1 MSDPL
6 LQGRKLRDKWYI
18 GFIFAIVISLFLT
31 HIVDIVLGVILNKKI
46 SPKLDF
52 SKIQDHL
59 FHFKYV
65 TSHMLDQFNGFT
77 ILLIFLAVLFGVCY
91 LMQGV
96 LLEEKGYSEAD
107 DVGIHGTSKW
117 GDPDELRDGKTLAKK
132 KNSKYGKD
140 LSKNLE
146 MENGIILGK
155 VPDKKGLMIMH
166 DDTDI
171 DNQNV
176 AVIGS
181 SGAGKSQA
189 YVIPNLIN
197 VRNKSI
203 IVTDPKGELYELTSQ
218 LKRDQGYKTYQVDFV
233 NFKQAKYNPLYYV
246 ETPLDAQKIANTII
260 SNFEKGGD
268 GGSGQFFKNSAT
280 NILAAL
286 IVYVK
291 AEYDRDEANLEKVVE
306 VYDEHIQDED
316 HFLKWV
322 DKVPKDHPAKDLL
335 NSIKEL
341 TDVTR
346 KSVTSTLSNGFS
358 LFKLPQVKSMTSTS
372 DFNFEDFIEEKAILY
387 VKLSMEDDTF
397 SPLTSVFF
405 SQMLNIYYQIAQAS
419 SDNKLKRK
427 VLFMLDEFANIGK
440 LDNYSKVLATC
451 RSLGLSMH
459 TIIQNK
465 AQLEKKSMYGKD
477 EATDILGNHDT
488 TILLRADKKDTNTT
502 KWISDTLGD
511 TTISQKKND
520 ITKSKGGIS
529 KQLGDNFIK
538 RPLMTPAEI
547 GSLKKKECIV
557 LISGHDPLFLDKAF
571 QGKVYPDLITTEVKE
586 NGETK
591 YKYNYDHI
599 RSELGFTTP
608 VESNE
613 EYEVKTQLTF
623 SEIREQRKAQE
634 QNEDNNLNEEQ
645 NTSVE
650 NNDDQA
656 QNKDTQ
662 NHEMKDEEI
671 KKQADEQFQ
680 KAYQTQSNKS
690 NIEELI
696 TNEIDSESLEDFLNI
711 ANSES
716 FKENETVNGTA
727 FINTNEE
734 TQNSIVSNATESVN
748 TSLTDMINN
757 MEESNDQN
765 NNKQAQNF

>member
-1 MSDPL
+1 MKSSFL
-6 LQGRKLRDKWYI
+6 SNKKLNKMWYI
-18 GFIFAIVISLFLT
+18 GFTISVIISLFLT
-31 HIVDIVLGVILNKKI
+31 HLVNILLAVILNKSI
-46 SPKLDF
+46 SKTLDLNKF
-52 SKIQDHL
+52 KEHL
-59 FHFKYV
+59 FDFIYV
-65 TSHMLDQFNGFT
+65 TNLMLDKYSLLT
-77 ILLIFLAVLFGVCY
+77 IFVIFVAILFGVCY
-91 LMQGV
+91 LLQG
-96 LLEEKGYSEAD
+96 LIFDEKGYSEAD

-117 GDPDELRDGKTLAKK
+117 GNPETLRDGKVLAKHK
-132 KNSKYGKD
+132 ESKYKKEN
-140 LSKNLE
+140 LSHNLN

-155 VPDKKGLMIMH
+155 VPNKRELMIMH
-166 DDTDI
+166 DNTSI

-197 VRNKSI
+197 IRNKSI

-260 SNFEKGGD
+260 SNFEKGGEN
-268 GGSGQFFKNSAT
+268 GSGQFFKNSAT
-280 NILAAL
+280 NILSAL

-291 AEYDRDEANLEKVVE
+291 TEYDKDEANLEKVVE
-306 VYDEHIQDED
+306 VYDEHIQDEE
-316 HFLKWV
+316 HFLKWI
-322 DKVPKDHPAKDLL
+322 DTIPKEHPAKDLL

-358 LFKLPQVKSMTSTS
+358 LFKLPQVKSMTSKS

-397 SPLTSVFF
+397 APLTSVFF
-405 SQMLNIYYQIAQAS
+405 SQMLNIYYQIAQES

-427 VLFMLDEFANIGK
+427 MIFMLDEFANIGK

-465 AQLEKKSMYGKD
+465 AQLEKRSMYGKD

-520 ITKSKGGIS
+520 MTKSKGGIS

-547 GSLKKKECIV
+547 GSLTKKECIV

-571 QGKVYPDLITTEVKE
+571 QAEIYPNLITTKVEE

-591 YKYNYDHI
+591 FKYNYENK
-599 RSELGFTTP
+599 RTELGYTTP
-608 VESNE
+608 VEHKE
-613 EYEVKTQLTF
+613 DYDVKKQQTF
-623 SEIREQRKAQE
+623 SEIREERKKE
-634 QNEDNNLNEEQ
+634 QTSKENSSTDNKEDKVSNDGGHQKTPNEDIKEKLSQDNQQKEINDIAKIMTAESYEQLNNLNEISKQNEQ
-645 NTSVE
+645 
-650 NNDDQA
+650 
-656 QNKDTQ
+656 
-662 NHEMKDEEI
+662 
-671 KKQADEQFQ
+671 
-680 KAYQTQSNKS
+680 
-690 NIEELI
+690 
-696 TNEIDSESLEDFLNI
+696 
-711 ANSES
+711 
-716 FKENETVNGTA
+716 VNGTA
-727 FINTNEE
+727 YVNLSEE
-734 TQNSIVSNATESVN
+734 TKDSIVSESTEQVGG
-748 TSLTDMINN
+748 LMQELDD
-757 MEESNDQN
+757 MEEENDNQQ
-765 NNKQAQNF
+765 KSTHKI

>member
-1 MSDPL
+1 MKSSFL
-6 LQGRKLRDKWYI
+6 SNKKLNKMWYI
-18 GFIFAIVISLFLT
+18 GFTISVIISLFLT
-31 HIVDIVLGVILNKKI
+31 HLVNILLAVILNKSVSKT
-46 SPKLDF
+46 LDL
-52 SKIQDHL
+52 SKFKEHL
-59 FHFKYV
+59 FDFIYV
-65 TSHMLDQFNGFT
+65 TNLMLDKYSLLT
-77 ILLIFLAVLFGVCY
+77 IFVIFVAILFGVCY
-91 LMQGV
+91 LLQG
-96 LLEEKGYSEAD
+96 LIFDEKGYSEAD

-117 GDPDELRDGKTLAKK
+117 GNPETLRDGKVLAKHKESKYK
-132 KNSKYGKD
+132 KND
-140 LSKNLE
+140 LSHNLN

-155 VPDKKGLMIMH
+155 VPNKKELMIMH
-166 DDTDI
+166 DNTSI

-176 AVIGS
+176 VVIGS

-197 VRNKSI
+197 IRNKSI

-260 SNFEKGGD
+260 SNFEKGGEN
-268 GGSGQFFKNSAT
+268 GSGQFFKNSAT
-280 NILAAL
+280 NILSAL

-291 AEYDRDEANLEKVVE
+291 TEYDKDEANLEKVVE
-306 VYDEHIQDED
+306 VYDEHIQDEE

-322 DKVPKDHPAKDLL
+322 DTIPKEHPAKDLL

-358 LFKLPQVKSMTSTS
+358 LFKLPQVKSMTSKS

-397 SPLTSVFF
+397 APLTSVFF
-405 SQMLNIYYQIAQAS
+405 SQMLNIYYQIAQES

-427 VLFMLDEFANIGK
+427 MVFMLDEFANIGK

-465 AQLEKKSMYGKD
+465 AQLEKRSMYGKD

-488 TILLRADKKDTNTT
+488 TVLLRADKKDTNTT

-511 TTISQKKND
+511 TTIAQKKND
-520 ITKSKGGIS
+520 MTKSKGGIS

-547 GSLKKKECIV
+547 GSLTKKECIV

-571 QGKVYPDLITTEVKE
+571 QAEVYPNLITTKVEE

-591 YKYNYDHI
+591 FKYNYDNK
-599 RSELGFTTP
+599 RTELGYNTP
-608 VESNE
+608 VEHKE
-613 EYEVKTQLTF
+613 DYDVKKQQTF
-623 SEIREQRKAQE
+623 SEIREERKKEQISKDDSPTDKKEDKDKVSNNGGQAKTPNEEIKEKLSQDNQREKIDDIAENMTAESYE
-634 QNEDNNLNEEQ
+634 QLNNLNEISKQNEQ
-645 NTSVE
+645 
-650 NNDDQA
+650 
-656 QNKDTQ
+656 
-662 NHEMKDEEI
+662 
-671 KKQADEQFQ
+671 
-680 KAYQTQSNKS
+680 
-690 NIEELI
+690 
-696 TNEIDSESLEDFLNI
+696 
-711 ANSES
+711 
-716 FKENETVNGTA
+716 VNGTA
-727 FINTNEE
+727 YANLKEE
-734 TQNSIVSNATESVN
+734 TKDSVVAKATETVGGFGGALES
-748 TSLTDMINN
+748 
-757 MEESNDQN
+757 MEEENDNQQ
-765 NNKQAQNF
+765 KGEHTI

>member
-1 MSDPL
+1 MNSSFL
-6 LQGRKLRDKWYI
+6 SNKKLNKMWYI
-18 GFIFAIVISLFLT
+18 GFTISVIISLFLT
-31 HIVDIVLGVILNKKI
+31 HLVNILLAVILNKSVSKT
-46 SPKLDF
+46 LDL
-52 SKIQDHL
+52 SKFKEHL
-59 FHFKYV
+59 FDFIYV
-65 TSHMLDQFNGFT
+65 TNLMLDKYSLLT
-77 ILLIFLAVLFGVCY
+77 IFVIFVAILIGVCY
-91 LMQGV
+91 LLQG
-96 LLEEKGYSEAD
+96 LIFDEKGYSEAD

-117 GDPDELRDGKTLAKK
+117 GNPETLRDGKVLAKHKESKYK
-132 KNSKYGKD
+132 KND
-140 LSKNLE
+140 LSHNLN

-155 VPDKKGLMIMH
+155 VPNKKELMIMH
-166 DDTDI
+166 DNTSI

-176 AVIGS
+176 VVIGS

-197 VRNKSI
+197 IRNKSI

-260 SNFEKGGD
+260 SNFEKGGEN
-268 GGSGQFFKNSAT
+268 GSGQFFKNSAT
-280 NILAAL
+280 NILSAL

-291 AEYDRDEANLEKVVE
+291 TEYDKDEANLEKVVE
-306 VYDEHIQDED
+306 VYDEHIQDEE

-322 DKVPKDHPAKDLL
+322 DTIPKEHPAKDLL

-358 LFKLPQVKSMTSTS
+358 LFKLPQVKSMTSKS

-387 VKLSMEDDTF
+387 VKLSMEDNTF
-397 SPLTSVFF
+397 APLTSVFF
-405 SQMLNIYYQIAQAS
+405 SQMLNIYYQIAQEN

-427 VLFMLDEFANIGK
+427 MIFMLDEFANIGK

-465 AQLEKKSMYGKD
+465 AQLEKRSMYGKD

-488 TILLRADKKDTNTT
+488 TVLLRADKKDTNTT

-511 TTISQKKND
+511 TTIAQKKND
-520 ITKSKGGIS
+520 MTKSKGGIS

-547 GSLKKKECIV
+547 GSLTKKECIV

-571 QGKVYPDLITTEVKE
+571 QAEVYPNLITTKVEE

-591 YKYNYDHI
+591 FKYNYDNK
-599 RSELGFTTP
+599 RTELGYNTP
-608 VESNE
+608 VEHKE
-613 EYEVKTQLTF
+613 DYDVKKQQTF
-623 SEIREQRKAQE
+623 SEIREERKKEHISKEDSSTNIDEDKDNVSNNGGQAKTKTPNEVIKEKLSQDKQREKIDDIEENMSAESYE
-634 QNEDNNLNEEQ
+634 QLNNLNEVIKRNEQ
-645 NTSVE
+645 
-650 NNDDQA
+650 
-656 QNKDTQ
+656 
-662 NHEMKDEEI
+662 
-671 KKQADEQFQ
+671 
-680 KAYQTQSNKS
+680 
-690 NIEELI
+690 
-696 TNEIDSESLEDFLNI
+696 
-711 ANSES
+711 
-716 FKENETVNGTA
+716 VNGTA
-727 FINTNEE
+727 YVNLSEE
-734 TQNSIVSNATESVN
+734 TQDNVVSEATSQVGGIFDRLEN
-748 TSLTDMINN
+748 ID
-757 MEESNDQN
+757 EENDNQ
-765 NNKQAQNF
+765 QQR

>member
-1 MSDPL
+1 MKSSFL
-6 LQGRKLRDKWYI
+6 SNKKLNKMWYI
-18 GFIFAIVISLFLT
+18 GFTISVIISLFLT
-31 HIVDIVLGVILNKKI
+31 HLVNILLAVILNKSVSKT
-46 SPKLDF
+46 LDL
-52 SKIQDHL
+52 SKFKEHL
-59 FHFKYV
+59 FDFIYV
-65 TSHMLDQFNGFT
+65 TNLMLDKYSLLT
-77 ILLIFLAVLFGVCY
+77 IFVIFVAILFGVCY
-91 LMQGV
+91 LLQG
-96 LLEEKGYSEAD
+96 LIFDEKGYSEAD

-117 GDPDELRDGKTLAKK
+117 GNPETLRDGKVLAKHK
-132 KNSKYGKD
+132 ESKYKNND
-140 LSKNLE
+140 LSHNLN

-155 VPDKKGLMIMH
+155 VPNKRELMIMH
-166 DDTDI
+166 DNTSI

-176 AVIGS
+176 VVIGS

-197 VRNKSI
+197 IRNKSI

-260 SNFEKGGD
+260 SNFEKGGEN
-268 GGSGQFFKNSAT
+268 GSGQFFKNSAT
-280 NILAAL
+280 NILSAL

-291 AEYDRDEANLEKVVE
+291 TEYDKDEANLEKVVE
-306 VYDEHIQDED
+306 VYDEHIQDEE

-322 DKVPKDHPAKDLL
+322 DTIPKEHPAKDLL

-358 LFKLPQVKSMTSTS
+358 LFKLPQVKSMTSKS

-397 SPLTSVFF
+397 APLTSVFF
-405 SQMLNIYYQIAQAS
+405 SQMLNIYYQIAQES

-427 VLFMLDEFANIGK
+427 MVFMLDEFANIGK

-465 AQLEKKSMYGKD
+465 AQLEKRSMYGKD

-488 TILLRADKKDTNTT
+488 TVLLRADKKDTNTT

-511 TTISQKKND
+511 TTIAQKKND
-520 ITKSKGGIS
+520 MTKSKGGIS

-547 GSLKKKECIV
+547 GSLTKKECIV

-571 QGKVYPDLITTEVKE
+571 QAEVYPNLITTKVEE

-591 YKYNYDHI
+591 FKYNYDNK
-599 RSELGFTTP
+599 RTELGYNTP
-608 VESNE
+608 VEHKE
-613 EYEVKTQLTF
+613 DYDVKKQQTF
-623 SEIREQRKAQE
+623 SEIREERKKEQISKDDSPTDKKEDKDKVSNNGGQAKTPNEEIKEKLSQDNQREKIDDIAENMTAESYE
-634 QNEDNNLNEEQ
+634 QLNNLNEISKQNEQ
-645 NTSVE
+645 
-650 NNDDQA
+650 
-656 QNKDTQ
+656 
-662 NHEMKDEEI
+662 
-671 KKQADEQFQ
+671 
-680 KAYQTQSNKS
+680 
-690 NIEELI
+690 
-696 TNEIDSESLEDFLNI
+696 
-711 ANSES
+711 
-716 FKENETVNGTA
+716 VNGTA
-727 FINTNEE
+727 YANLKEE
-734 TQNSIVSNATESVN
+734 TKDSVVAKATETVGGFGGALES
-748 TSLTDMINN
+748 
-757 MEESNDQN
+757 MEEENDNQQ
-765 NNKQAQNF
+765 KGEHTL

>member
-1 MSDPL
+1 MNSSFL
-6 LQGRKLRDKWYI
+6 SNKKLNKMWYI
-18 GFIFAIVISLFLT
+18 GFTISVIISLFLT
-31 HIVDIVLGVILNKKI
+31 HLVNILLAVILNKSVSKT
-46 SPKLDF
+46 LDL
-52 SKIQDHL
+52 SKFKEHL
-59 FHFKYV
+59 FDFIYV
-65 TSHMLDQFNGFT
+65 TNLMLDKYSLLT
-77 ILLIFLAVLFGVCY
+77 IFVIFVAILFGVCY
-91 LMQGV
+91 LLQG
-96 LLEEKGYSEAD
+96 LIFDEKGYSEAD

-117 GDPDELRDGKTLAKK
+117 GNPETLRDGKVLAKHK
-132 KNSKYGKD
+132 ESKYKNND
-140 LSKNLE
+140 LSHNLN

-155 VPDKKGLMIMH
+155 VPNKKELMIMH
-166 DDTDI
+166 DNTSI

-176 AVIGS
+176 VVIGS

-197 VRNKSI
+197 IRNKSI

-260 SNFEKGGD
+260 SNFEKGGEN
-268 GGSGQFFKNSAT
+268 GSGQFFKNSAT
-280 NILAAL
+280 NILSAL

-291 AEYDRDEANLEKVVE
+291 TEYDKDEANLEKVVE
-306 VYDEHIQDED
+306 VYDEHIQDEE

-322 DKVPKDHPAKDLL
+322 DTIPKEHPAKDLL

-358 LFKLPQVKSMTSTS
+358 LFKLPQVKSMTSKS

-397 SPLTSVFF
+397 APLTSVFF
-405 SQMLNIYYQIAQAS
+405 SQMLNIYYQIAQES

-427 VLFMLDEFANIGK
+427 MIFMLDEFANIGK

-465 AQLEKKSMYGKD
+465 AQLEKRSMYGKD

-488 TILLRADKKDTNTT
+488 TVLLRADKKDTNTT

-511 TTISQKKND
+511 TTIAQKKND
-520 ITKSKGGIS
+520 MTKSKGGIS

-547 GSLKKKECIV
+547 GSLTKKECIV

-571 QGKVYPDLITTEVKE
+571 QAEVYPNLITTKVEE

-591 YKYNYDHI
+591 FKYNYDNK
-599 RSELGFTTP
+599 RTELGYNTP
-608 VESNE
+608 VEHKE
-613 EYEVKTQLTF
+613 DYDVKKQQTF
-623 SEIREQRKAQE
+623 SEIREERKKEQISKDDSPTDKKEDKDKVSNNGGQAKTPNEEIKEKLSQDNQREKIDDIAENMTAESYE
-634 QNEDNNLNEEQ
+634 QLNNLNEISKQNEQ
-645 NTSVE
+645 
-650 NNDDQA
+650 
-656 QNKDTQ
+656 
-662 NHEMKDEEI
+662 
-671 KKQADEQFQ
+671 
-680 KAYQTQSNKS
+680 
-690 NIEELI
+690 
-696 TNEIDSESLEDFLNI
+696 
-711 ANSES
+711 
-716 FKENETVNGTA
+716 VNGTA
-727 FINTNEE
+727 YANLKEE
-734 TQNSIVSNATESVN
+734 TKDSVVAKATETVGGFGGALES
-748 TSLTDMINN
+748 
-757 MEESNDQN
+757 MEEENDNQQ
-765 NNKQAQNF
+765 KGEHTI

>member
-1 MSDPL
+1 MKSSFL
-6 LQGRKLRDKWYI
+6 SNKKLNKMWYI
-18 GFIFAIVISLFLT
+18 GFSISVIISLFLT
-31 HIVDIVLGVILNKKI
+31 HLVNILLAVVLNKSVSKT
-46 SPKLDF
+46 LDL
-52 SKIQDHL
+52 SKFKEHL
-59 FHFKYV
+59 FDFIYV
-65 TSHMLDQFNGFT
+65 TNLMLDKYSLLT
-77 ILLIFLAVLFGVCY
+77 IFVIFVAILFGVCY
-91 LMQGV
+91 LLQG
-96 LLEEKGYSEAD
+96 LIFDEKGYSEAD
-107 DVGIHGTSKW
+107 EVGIHGTSKW
-117 GDPDELRDGKTLAKK
+117 GNPETLRDGKVLAKHK
-132 KNSKYGKD
+132 ESKYKNND
-140 LSKNLE
+140 LSHNLN

-155 VPDKKGLMIMH
+155 VPNKRELMIMH
-166 DDTDI
+166 DNTSI

-176 AVIGS
+176 VVIGS

-197 VRNKSI
+197 IRNKSI

-260 SNFEKGGD
+260 SNFEKGGEN
-268 GGSGQFFKNSAT
+268 GSGQFFKNSAT
-280 NILAAL
+280 NILSAL

-291 AEYDRDEANLEKVVE
+291 TEYDKDEANLEKVVE
-306 VYDEHIQDED
+306 VYDEHIQDEE

-322 DKVPKDHPAKDLL
+322 DTIPKEHPAKDLL

-358 LFKLPQVKSMTSTS
+358 LFKLPQVKSMTSKS

-397 SPLTSVFF
+397 APLTSVFF
-405 SQMLNIYYQIAQAS
+405 SQMLNIYYQIAQES

-427 VLFMLDEFANIGK
+427 MIFMLDEFANIGK

-465 AQLEKKSMYGKD
+465 AQLEKRSMYGKD

-488 TILLRADKKDTNTT
+488 TVLLRADKKDTNTT

-511 TTISQKKND
+511 TTIAQKKND
-520 ITKSKGGIS
+520 MTKSKGGIS

-547 GSLKKKECIV
+547 GSLTKKECIV

-571 QGKVYPDLITTEVKE
+571 QAEVYPNLITKKVEE

-591 YKYNYDHI
+591 FKYNYDNK
-599 RSELGFTTP
+599 RTELGYTTP
-608 VESNE
+608 VEHKE
-613 EYEVKTQLTF
+613 DYDVKKQQTF
-623 SEIREQRKAQE
+623 SEIREERKKE
-634 QNEDNNLNEEQ
+634 HTSKEDSPTNNNEDKDNVSNNGGQAKTKTPNEVIKEKLSQDTQREKIDEIEENMSAESYEQLNNLNEVIKRNEQ
-645 NTSVE
+645 
-650 NNDDQA
+650 
-656 QNKDTQ
+656 
-662 NHEMKDEEI
+662 
-671 KKQADEQFQ
+671 
-680 KAYQTQSNKS
+680 
-690 NIEELI
+690 
-696 TNEIDSESLEDFLNI
+696 
-711 ANSES
+711 
-716 FKENETVNGTA
+716 VNGTA
-727 FINTNEE
+727 YVNLSEE
-734 TQNSIVSNATESVN
+734 TQDNVVSEATSQVGGIFDRLEN
-748 TSLTDMINN
+748 ID
-757 MEESNDQN
+757 EENDNQ
-765 NNKQAQNF
+765 QQR

>member
-1 MSDPL
+1 MKSSFL
-6 LQGRKLRDKWYI
+6 SNKKLNKMWYI
-18 GFIFAIVISLFLT
+18 GFTISVIISLFLT
-31 HIVDIVLGVILNKKI
+31 HLVNILLAVILNKSVSKT
-46 SPKLDF
+46 LDL
-52 SKIQDHL
+52 SKFKEHL
-59 FHFKYV
+59 FDFIYV
-65 TSHMLDQFNGFT
+65 TNLMLDKYSLLT
-77 ILLIFLAVLFGVCY
+77 IFVIFVAILIGVCY
-91 LMQGV
+91 LLQG
-96 LLEEKGYSEAD
+96 LIFDEKGYSEAD

-117 GDPDELRDGKTLAKK
+117 GNPETLRDGKVLAKDKESKYK
-132 KNSKYGKD
+132 KND
-140 LSKNLE
+140 LSHNLN

-155 VPDKKGLMIMH
+155 VPNKRELMIMH
-166 DDTDI
+166 DNTSI

-176 AVIGS
+176 VVIGS

-197 VRNKSI
+197 IRNKSI
-203 IVTDPKGELYELTSQ
+203 IVTDPKGELDKLTSQ

-260 SNFEKGGD
+260 SNFEKGG
-268 GGSGQFFKNSAT
+268 GNSSGQFFKNSAT
-280 NILAAL
+280 NILSAL

-291 AEYDRDEANLEKVVE
+291 TEYDKDEANLEKVVE
-306 VYDEHIQDED
+306 VYDEHIQDEE

-322 DKVPKDHPAKDLL
+322 DTIPKEHPAKDLL

-358 LFKLPQVKSMTSTS
+358 LFKLPQVKSMTSKS

-397 SPLTSVFF
+397 APLTSVFF
-405 SQMLNIYYQIAQAS
+405 SQMLNIYYQIAQES

-427 VLFMLDEFANIGK
+427 MIFMLDEFANIGK

-465 AQLEKKSMYGKD
+465 AQLEKRSMYGKD

-488 TILLRADKKDTNTT
+488 TVLLRADKKDTNTT

-511 TTISQKKND
+511 TTIAQKKND
-520 ITKSKGGIS
+520 MTKSKGGIS

-547 GSLKKKECIV
+547 GSLTKKECIV

-571 QGKVYPDLITTEVKE
+571 QAEVYPNLITTKVEE

-591 YKYNYDHI
+591 FKYNYDNK
-599 RSELGFTTP
+599 RTELGYNTP
-608 VESNE
+608 VEHKE
-613 EYEVKTQLTF
+613 DYDVKKQQTF
-623 SEIREQRKAQE
+623 SEIREERKKEQISKDDSPTDKKEDKDKVSNNGGQAKTPNEEIKEKLSQDNQREKIDDIAENMTAESYE
-634 QNEDNNLNEEQ
+634 QLNNLNEISKQNEQ
-645 NTSVE
+645 
-650 NNDDQA
+650 
-656 QNKDTQ
+656 
-662 NHEMKDEEI
+662 
-671 KKQADEQFQ
+671 
-680 KAYQTQSNKS
+680 
-690 NIEELI
+690 
-696 TNEIDSESLEDFLNI
+696 
-711 ANSES
+711 
-716 FKENETVNGTA
+716 VNGTA
-727 FINTNEE
+727 YANLKEE
-734 TQNSIVSNATESVN
+734 TKDSVVAKATETVGGFGGALES
-748 TSLTDMINN
+748 
-757 MEESNDQN
+757 MEEENDNQQ
-765 NNKQAQNF
+765 KGEHTI

>member
-1 MSDPL
+1 MNSSFL
-6 LQGRKLRDKWYI
+6 SNKKLNKMWYI
-18 GFIFAIVISLFLT
+18 GFTISVIISLFLT
-31 HIVDIVLGVILNKKI
+31 HLVNILLAVILNKSVSKT
-46 SPKLDF
+46 LDL
-52 SKIQDHL
+52 SKFKEHL
-59 FHFKYV
+59 FDFIYV
-65 TSHMLDQFNGFT
+65 TNLMLDKYSLLT
-77 ILLIFLAVLFGVCY
+77 IFVIFVAILIGVCY
-91 LMQGV
+91 LLQG
-96 LLEEKGYSEAD
+96 LIFDEKGYSEAD

-117 GDPDELRDGKTLAKK
+117 GNPETLRDGKVLAKHK
-132 KNSKYGKD
+132 ESKYKNND
-140 LSKNLE
+140 LSHNLN

-155 VPDKKGLMIMH
+155 VPNKKELMIMH
-166 DDTDI
+166 DNTSI

-176 AVIGS
+176 VVIGS

-197 VRNKSI
+197 IRNKSI

-260 SNFEKGGD
+260 SNFEKGGEN
-268 GGSGQFFKNSAT
+268 GSGQFFKNSAT
-280 NILAAL
+280 NILSAL

-291 AEYDRDEANLEKVVE
+291 TEYDKDDANLEKVVE
-306 VYDEHIQDED
+306 VYDEHIQDEE

-322 DKVPKDHPAKDLL
+322 DTIPKEHPAKDLL

-358 LFKLPQVKSMTSTS
+358 LFKLPQVKSMTSKS

-397 SPLTSVFF
+397 APLTSVFF
-405 SQMLNIYYQIAQAS
+405 SQMLNIYYQIAQES

-427 VLFMLDEFANIGK
+427 MIFMLDEFANIGK

-465 AQLEKKSMYGKD
+465 AQLEKRSMYGKD

-511 TTISQKKND
+511 TTIAQKKND
-520 ITKSKGGIS
+520 MTKSKGGIS

-547 GSLKKKECIV
+547 GSLTKKECIV

-571 QGKVYPDLITTEVKE
+571 QAEVYPNLITTKVKE

-591 YKYNYDHI
+591 FKYNYDNK
-599 RSELGFTTP
+599 RTELGYNTP
-608 VESNE
+608 VEHKEDYN
-613 EYEVKTQLTF
+613 VKKQQTF
-623 SEIREQRKAQE
+623 SEIREERKKE
-634 QNEDNNLNEEQ
+634 ETSKVDSPTDTKEDNDKVSSNGGQEKTPNEVIKEKLSQDNQREKIDDIEEKMSAESYEQLNKLNEVIKRNEQ
-645 NTSVE
+645 
-650 NNDDQA
+650 
-656 QNKDTQ
+656 
-662 NHEMKDEEI
+662 
-671 KKQADEQFQ
+671 
-680 KAYQTQSNKS
+680 
-690 NIEELI
+690 
-696 TNEIDSESLEDFLNI
+696 
-711 ANSES
+711 
-716 FKENETVNGTA
+716 VNGTA
-727 FINTNEE
+727 YINLSEE
-734 TQNSIVSNATESVN
+734 TQDNVVSEATAEVGGIFDRLEN
-748 TSLTDMINN
+748 ID
-757 MEESNDQN
+757 EEND
-765 NNKQAQNF
+765 NKQQRTNNI

>member
-1 MSDPL
+1 MKSSFL
-6 LQGRKLRDKWYI
+6 SNKKLNKMWYI
-18 GFIFAIVISLFLT
+18 VFTISVIISLFLT
-31 HIVDIVLGVILNKKI
+31 HLVNILLAVILNKSVSKT
-46 SPKLDF
+46 LDL
-52 SKIQDHL
+52 SKFKEHL
-59 FHFKYV
+59 FDFIYV
-65 TSHMLDQFNGFT
+65 TNLMLDKYSLLT
-77 ILLIFLAVLFGVCY
+77 IFVIFVAILFGVCY
-91 LMQGV
+91 LLQG
-96 LLEEKGYSEAD
+96 LIFDEKGYSEAD
-107 DVGIHGTSKW
+107 EVGIHGTSKW
-117 GDPDELRDGKTLAKK
+117 GNPETLRDGKVLAKHK
-132 KNSKYGKD
+132 ESKYKNND
-140 LSKNLE
+140 LSHNLN

-155 VPDKKGLMIMH
+155 VPNKRELMIMH
-166 DDTDI
+166 DNTSI

-176 AVIGS
+176 VVIGS

-197 VRNKSI
+197 IRNKSI

-260 SNFEKGGD
+260 SNFEKGGEN
-268 GGSGQFFKNSAT
+268 GSGQFFKNSAT
-280 NILAAL
+280 NILSAL

-291 AEYDRDEANLEKVVE
+291 TEYDKDEANLEKVVE
-306 VYDEHIQDED
+306 VYDEHIQDEE

-322 DKVPKDHPAKDLL
+322 DTIPKEHPAKDLL

-358 LFKLPQVKSMTSTS
+358 LFKLPQVKSMTSKS

-397 SPLTSVFF
+397 APLTSVFF
-405 SQMLNIYYQIAQAS
+405 SQMLNIYYQIAQES

-427 VLFMLDEFANIGK
+427 MIFMLDEFANIGK

-465 AQLEKKSMYGKD
+465 AQLEKRSMYGKD

-488 TILLRADKKDTNTT
+488 TVLLRADKKDTNTT

-511 TTISQKKND
+511 TTIAQKKND
-520 ITKSKGGIS
+520 MTKSKGGIS

-547 GSLKKKECIV
+547 GSLTKKECIV

-571 QGKVYPDLITTEVKE
+571 QAEVYPNLITTKVEE

-591 YKYNYDHI
+591 FKYNYDNK
-599 RSELGFTTP
+599 RTELGYTTP
-608 VESNE
+608 VEHKE
-613 EYEVKTQLTF
+613 DYDVKKQQTF
-623 SEIREQRKAQE
+623 SEIREERKKE
-634 QNEDNNLNEEQ
+634 NTSKEDSPTNNNEDKDNVSNNGGQAKTKTPNEVIKEKLSQDTQREKIDDIEKNMSAESYEQLNNLNEVIKRNEQ
-645 NTSVE
+645 
-650 NNDDQA
+650 
-656 QNKDTQ
+656 
-662 NHEMKDEEI
+662 
-671 KKQADEQFQ
+671 
-680 KAYQTQSNKS
+680 
-690 NIEELI
+690 
-696 TNEIDSESLEDFLNI
+696 
-711 ANSES
+711 
-716 FKENETVNGTA
+716 VNGTA
-727 FINTNEE
+727 YVNLSEE
-734 TQNSIVSNATESVN
+734 TQDNVVSEATSQVGGIFDRLEN
-748 TSLTDMINN
+748 ID
-757 MEESNDQN
+757 EENDSQ
-765 NNKQAQNF
+765 QQR

>member
-1 MSDPL
+1 MSTL
-6 LQGRKLRDKWYI
+6 FKGKQLRNKWYI
-18 GFIFAIVISLFLT
+18 GFSIAVIISIFLT
-31 HIVDIVLGVILNKKI
+31 HIVDIILGVILNKKV

-52 SKIQDHL
+52 GKINEHL
-59 FHFKYV
+59 FHFRYV
-65 TSHMLDQFNGFT
+65 TSHMIEQFNLFT
-77 ILLIFLAVLFGVCY
+77 IFLVFLAVLIGVCY
-91 LMQGV
+91 LMQGM
-96 LLEEKGYSEAD
+96 LFEEKGYSDAD

-117 GDPDELRDGKTLAKK
+117 GDPEELRNGKTLAKK
-132 KNSKYGKD
+132 SDSKYGKN

-146 MENGIILGK
+146 MENGLILGK
-155 VPDKKGLMIMH
+155 VPHKKGLAIMH

-176 AVIGS
+176 VVIGS

-260 SNFEKGGD
+260 TNFEKGGE

-291 AEYDRDEANLEKVVE
+291 TEYDKDEANLEKVVE

-322 DKVPKDHPAKDLL
+322 DKIPKDHPAKDLL

-405 SQMLNIYYQIAQAS
+405 SQMLNIYYQIAQES

-427 VLFMLDEFANIGK
+427 VVFMLDEFANIGK

-465 AQLEKKSMYGKD
+465 AQLEKRSMYGKD

-488 TILLRADKKDTNTT
+488 TVLLRADKKDTNTT

-511 TTISQKKND
+511 TTIAQKKND
-520 ITKSKGGIS
+520 MTKSKGGIS

-547 GSLKKKECIV
+547 GSLKKNECIV

-571 QGKVYPDLITTEVKE
+571 QGDIYPNLITTKVKE

-591 YKYNYDHI
+591 YKYNYDNV
-599 RSELGFTTP
+599 RNELGYDTP
-608 VESNE
+608 VETEKS
-613 EYEVKTQLTF
+613 YEVKKQLSF

-634 QNEDNNLNEEQ
+634 KQNETIEANKQDDNSSQDDEKQGEAIKSQEDKQEQAENDFKEAYNSQENASKINQVINESSSEAIQ
-645 NTSVE
+645 EVMDIS
-650 NNDDQA
+650 NDD
-656 QNKDTQ
+656 T
-662 NHEMKDEEI
+662 
-671 KKQADEQFQ
+671 F
-680 KAYQTQSNKS
+680 KA
-690 NIEELI
+690 
-696 TNEIDSESLEDFLNI
+696 
-711 ANSES
+711 
-716 FKENETVNGTA
+716 NETVNGIA
-727 FINTNEE
+727 FGSLNKE
-734 TQNSIVSNATESVN
+734 TQSSVVSHATETV
-748 TSLTDMINN
+748 TESLSSTMADMEAKNQEQN
-757 MEESNDQN
+757 KESQN
-765 NNKQAQNF
+765 NRTQSF